1 MPSSTP
7 ESAWRRSS
15 RFRRMPV
22 IPVMIISAFVLLAL
36 AAGRLSPAD
45 PYAQSL
51 RARLAPPVWAADG
64 SWAPPLGPHRP
75 GRALLSRIIFRA
87 RVSLTAGGVTLVVSG
102 AVGAARR

>member
-15 RFRRMPV
+15 LFRRMPV
-22 IPVMIISAFVLLAL
+22 IPVMIIAAFVLLAL

-51 RARLAPPVWAADG
+51 RARLAPPVWAAGG
-64 SWAPPLGPHRP
+64 SWAHPLGTHRL
-75 GRALLSRIIFRA
+75 RRDLLSRLIFGP
-87 RVSLTAGGVTLVVSG
+87 RVSPT
-102 AVGAARR
+102 ARRGTR